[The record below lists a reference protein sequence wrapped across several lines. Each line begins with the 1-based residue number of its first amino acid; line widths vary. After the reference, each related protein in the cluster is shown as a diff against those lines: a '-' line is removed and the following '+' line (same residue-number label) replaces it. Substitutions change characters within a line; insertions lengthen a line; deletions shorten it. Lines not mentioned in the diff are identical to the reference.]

1 MLRLYRLKFLSPSTE
16 IRAYTLFGAIC
27 WAYRLLGGDVEKLCE
42 KFQQEPPFLISS
54 PFPILKAQV
63 GNDCTL
69 TEIPLLPKP
78 ILPIAKEFSREDD
91 ICKKVNRKPVKKA
104 QYITVRAF
112 ERLIELG
119 SLEERAFYSDKF
131 KAVEGFKRAIAL
143 DKEEIYNSVSKVR
156 KDVSVRNVLD
166 RRTMKSVNLFTEEIS
181 YFPDMYFIVKYL
193 DVSFVDTVETCLL
206 LIEDL
211 GLGANKNIGWG
222 KVRIKEDTETFKE
235 LVEFIKQR
243 LDLGANGTFVSLS
256 PVLPKKGML
265 DLENS
270 FYQVEP
276 YKSPVDTTF
285 GYDFAWKKKVLYL
298 REGSVIKKKQDGYVG
313 QLKDVSVDLE
323 DGKKVKAFQYGFEF
337 PIGLE
342 V

>member
-1 MLRLYRLKFLSPSTE
+1 MLKLYRLKFLSPSAD
-16 IRAYTLFGAIC
+16 IRSYTLFGAIC
-27 WAYRLLGGDVEKLCE
+27 WAYQLLGGDVERLCE
-42 KFQQEPPFLISS
+42 KFQQKPPFLISS
-54 PFPILKAQV
+54 PFPVLRTEAGK
-63 GNDCTL
+63 DYTL
-69 TEIPLLPKP
+69 REVPLLPKP
-78 ILPIAKEFSREDD
+78 MLPIAKEFSREDD

-119 SLEERAFYSDKF
+119 SLEERAFYSDEF

-156 KDVSVRNVLD
+156 RDISVRNILD
-166 RRTMKSVNLFTEEIS
+166 RKTMKSLNLFTEEIS
-181 YFPDMYFIVKYL
+181 YFPDMYFLIKYF
-193 DVSFVDTVETCLL
+193 DESFVGTVETCLL

-211 GLGANKNIGWG
+211 GLGANKNVGWG
-222 KVRIKEDTETFKE
+222 RVRIKEDTKTFKE
-235 LVEFIKQR
+235 LVEFIKR
-243 LDLGANGTFVSLS
+243 RFELGMRGTFVSLS
-256 PVLPKKGML
+256 PILPQKGMFN
-265 DLENS
+265 LEKS

-298 REGSVIKKKQDGYVG
+298 KEGSVIRKKQGGYVG
-313 QLKDVSVDLE
+313 QLKDVSAVLG

-342 V
+342 G